1 MDVPPAVAVA
11 AEEASPVVEEGAAE
25 EAGED
30 VAAVE
35 AAGADSVYGYLRK
48 K

>member
-11 AEEASPVVEEGAAE
+11 AAEASPVVE
-25 EAGED
+25 ED